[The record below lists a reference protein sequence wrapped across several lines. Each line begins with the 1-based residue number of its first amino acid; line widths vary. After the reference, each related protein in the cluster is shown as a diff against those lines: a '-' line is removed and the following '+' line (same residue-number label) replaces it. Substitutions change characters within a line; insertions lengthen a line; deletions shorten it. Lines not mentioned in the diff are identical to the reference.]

1 MFERYTESAR
11 RALFFSR
18 YEASQFGSWYIGTEH
33 LLLGLLR
40 ESKGALAKILTDA
53 NVSSEQVRREIAES
67 LSSSRKISTAVE
79 IPFDDH
85 AKRALSFAAEEA
97 DRLRH
102 SYIGG
107 EHLLLGLL
115 RVEDSAAAALLAN
128 RGLRLDAVREQVA
141 KLCTG
146 DGLVFEDSRA
156 HVDAAAEVMQTL
168 SNTAKL
174 SPDAANVVAEITAL
188 LERLRR
194 LL

>member
-53 NVSSEQVRREIAES
+53 NVSSEQVRTEIAEG
-67 LSSSRKISTAVE
+67 LSSSRKLSTSVE

-85 AKRALSFAAEEA
+85 AKRALSLAAEEA
-97 DRLRH
+97 DRLLH
-102 SYIGG
+102 NYIGG

-115 RVEDSAAAALLAN
+115 RVEDSAAAALLTKQ
-128 RGLRLDAVREQVA
+128 GLRLDAVRKQVA
-141 KLCTG
+141 TLPIG
-146 DGLVFEDSRA
+146 EVAFPADSRA
-156 HVDAAAEVMQTL
+156 HVDAAAGVMQ
-168 SNTAKL
+168 KL
-174 SPDAANVVAEITAL
+174 SKTAELTADAANVVAEISAL

>member
-53 NVSSEQVRREIAES
+53 NVSSEQVRTEFAGR
-67 LSSSRKISTAVE
+67 LSSAQKLSTSVE

-85 AKRALSFAAEEA
+85 AKRALSAAAEEA
-97 DRLRH
+97 DRLLH
-102 SYIGG
+102 NDIGG

-115 RVEDSAAAALLAN
+115 RVEDSAAAALLTK

-141 KLCTG
+141 TPPAG
-146 DGLVFEDSRA
+146 EGPFPADSRA
-156 HVDAAAEVMQTL
+156 QVDVAAGVMQ
-168 SNTAKL
+168 KL
-174 SPDAANVVAEITAL
+174 SKTAELSADAANVVADIAAL